1 MDQTGAIVFVILIAI
16 LFTSFNILTLIII
29 LTSRSLRKRP
39 SSFPTVNFLI
49 ASAIQGLIPAPL
61 YVYRKLVRADEYPV
75 WACDIYRF
83 FYLFCGHGMQFSILL
98 VSLDR
103 MVAIKFPYRYEN
115 TSIKPTMIR
124 AIFVLWVVTL
134 VVDIIP
140 FLTGM
145 GGAKEKCHFQPSRFW
160 GLSVIVFYNIVPFV
174 FLVVNYI
181 IIWSV
186 AAKFASADKSRAKSL
201 IRATNSG
208 NSSNDEKKPFAQQS
222 GQHKTSYGI
231 LKANVSKTLKTVQF
245 YLEIKATK
253 TSLVLVAVYLLC
265 WGPLSA
271 FYILDHFFDG
281 YYSKGERNQTV
292 RMVIKLINF
301 SSSLLVPL
309 CYCWLN
315 HDYRTTARNFIK
327 RCCLFSSS
335 NKRKRDR
342 DCLDENTNDLDKTI
356 NTTETNVGETAA

>member
-1 MDQTGAIVFVILIAI
+1 MDQTVVIVLVILIAI
-16 LFTSFNILTLIII
+16 VFTSFNIFTLIVI
-29 LTSRSLRKRP
+29 LTSKSLRKRP
-39 SSFPTVNFLI
+39 SSLPTVNFLL

-61 YVYRKLVRADEYPV
+61 YVYRKLTHADFYPD
-75 WACDIYRF
+75 WACDVYRF
-83 FYLFCGHGMQFSILL
+83 FYLFCGHVMQFSILL

-103 MVAIKFPYRYEN
+103 MVAIKFPFRYEN
-115 TSIKPTMIR
+115 LSIKQTMLRVI
-124 AIFVLWVVTL
+124 IVLWIVTL
-134 VVDIIP
+134 AVDIIP

-145 GGAKEKCHFQPSRFW
+145 GATENCHFQPSRFW
-160 GLSVIVFYNIVPFV
+160 GLSVIICYNIVPFI

-181 IIWSV
+181 IIWSI
-186 AAKFASADKSRAKSL
+186 AAKFASDDQSRASTL
-201 IRATNSG
+201 LRATNGG
-208 NSSNDEKKPFAQQS
+208 NLNDEKKAFAQHQ
-222 GQHKTSYGI
+222 QNKTSYGA
-231 LKANVSKTLKTVQF
+231 LKANVSKKLKTFQF

-281 YYSKGERNQTV
+281 YYSEGDRNKTL

-315 HDYRTTARNFIK
+315 HDYRKTAHNFI
-327 RCCLFSSS
+327 RRYCLVSPSD
-335 NKRKRDR
+335 RKRENY
-342 DCLDENTNDLDKTI
+342 LDENTNNLDKTI
-356 NTTETNVGETAA
+356 NTTETNVDETAA

>member
-1 MDQTGAIVFVILIAI
+1 MKMDQTGVIILVILIAI
-16 LFTSFNILTLIII
+16 MLTSFNIFTLIVI

-39 SSFPTVNFLI
+39 SSLPTVNFLL

-61 YVYRKLVRADEYPV
+61 YVYRKIIPVDEY
-75 WACDIYRF
+75 WACDVYRF
-83 FYLFCGHGMQFSILL
+83 FYLFCGHSMQFSILL

-103 MVAIKFPYRYEN
+103 MVAIKFPFRYES
-115 TSIKPTMIR
+115 TTIKPIMIR
-124 AIFVLWVVTL
+124 AILALWIVTL

-140 FLTGM
+140 FLTNM
-145 GGAKEKCHFQPSRFW
+145 DGAVKKEKCHFQPSRFW

-174 FLVVNYI
+174 FLVANYI

-186 AAKFASADKSRAKSL
+186 AAKFASDDKLRAKSL
-201 IRATNSG
+201 YRATANDVD
-208 NSSNDEKKPFAQQS
+208 SNDDEKKAFAQPQQQQ
-222 GQHKTSYGI
+222 QHKTSYGA
-231 LKANVSKTLKTVQF
+231 LKANVSKTLKTFQF

-271 FYILDHFFDG
+271 FYIIDHFFDG
-281 YYSKGERNQTV
+281 YYSKGKRNQTV

-301 SSSLLVPL
+301 CSSLLVPL

-315 HDYRTTARNFIK
+315 HDYRITARNFIQ

-335 NKRKRDR
+335 KRRRGDNY
-342 DCLDENTNDLDKTI
+342 LDENTNDLDKTI
-356 NTTETNVGETAA
+356 NTTETAA